1 MPGSV
6 SANLREAIVAAQAG
20 KASSHAAAQ
29 VSVSPRS
36 VEHASKVLAHGA
48 PALVA
53 AVDRGEVAVSTAAAE
68 RHRQA
73 SAKGGSA
80 GPVHAALRPCAR
92 APELSRRPYDDPRQT
107 AAMRAGARASGKF
120 AGGSTFA
127 RPRARRERPPLWQI
141 CHSGRPRP
149 RARRE
154 RPDGCFGQICPKHAL
169 PCAQGAPPGS
179 VMANLPQPIG
189 VPPLARREAPP
200 GAPASTDSV
209 LAPRVSRARP
219 TP

>member
-92 APELSRRPYDDPRQT
+92 APESCFG
-107 AAMRAGARASGKF
+107 AMKS
-120 AGGSTFA
+120 STESVLDFRSA
-127 RPRARRERPPLWQI
+127 LRPR
-141 CHSGRPRP
+141 
-149 RARRE
+149 
-154 RPDGCFGQICPKHAL
+154 
-169 PCAQGAPPGS
+169 
-179 VMANLPQPIG
+179 
-189 VPPLARREAPP
+189 ARREAPP
-200 GAPASTDSV
+200 GARSGSLV
-209 LAPRVSRARP
+209 LV
-219 TP
+219 